1 MGATN
6 YRYPS
11 FLKTPSMFSISQ
23 PFTLAGFKRNYM
35 VFSYF
40 DGACNFFFLCCSCLI
55 PDGALDLERV
65 ERLPW
70 RFSLVRYITHS
81 ICTYRIIPAAN

>member
-40 DGACNFFFLCCSCLI
+40 DGACNFFSFVAHVLFLMGLSTLS
-55 PDGALDLERV
+55 V
-65 ERLPW
+65 
-70 RFSLVRYITHS
+70 
-81 ICTYRIIPAAN
+81 

>member
-40 DGACNFFFLCCSCLI
+40 DGTSFFPLLLMSYSWWGSR
-55 PDGALDLERV
+55 P
-65 ERLPW
+65 
-70 RFSLVRYITHS
+70 
-81 ICTYRIIPAAN
+81 